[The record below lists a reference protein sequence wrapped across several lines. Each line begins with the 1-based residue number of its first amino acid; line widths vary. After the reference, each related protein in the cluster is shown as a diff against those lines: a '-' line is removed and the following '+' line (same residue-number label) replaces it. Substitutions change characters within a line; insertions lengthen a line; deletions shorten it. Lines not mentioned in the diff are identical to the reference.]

1 MTGEPGG
8 AAATEPIRPLRTD
21 DEKAL
26 VEALARGAVTDVAPQ
41 ELPLFRSTS
50 QAYFEDP
57 RRVRGEPASADDML
71 GFGAELGAAVVF
83 VTPVALE
90 VARSVVSFV
99 GSQLETAFKE
109 EAGPRIR
116 AIVQRILGSK
126 PGTPAGGATAE
137 PGEAKAEAQK
147 AEAQK
152 ADAEAEADEVLSRE
166 QLSEVHEVALRTARR
181 LKLPPDRA
189 ATLADAIV
197 GRLAA

>member
-137 PGEAKAEAQK
+137 PGEAKGEAQK

>member
-1 MTGEPGG
+1 M
-8 AAATEPIRPLRTD
+8 RPLRSD

-26 VEALARGAVTDVAPQ
+26 VEALARGAVSDVAPQ

-50 QAYFEDP
+50 RAYFDDP

-109 EAGPRIR
+109 EAGPKIR
-116 AIVQRILGSK
+116 SIVQRILGSK
-126 PGTPAGGATAE
+126 PTPAGGAPADRATTESKSADQAKTAAAV
-137 PGEAKAEAQK
+137 GDDEA
-147 AEAQK
+147 
-152 ADAEAEADEVLSRE
+152 LSRE
-166 QLSEVHEVALRTARR
+166 QLAEVHEVALRTARR
-181 LKLPPDRA
+181 LKLTPDRA